1 MANTKTKMDKGVTL
15 IAGHT
20 EVVGDVRFTDQLFV
34 SGKVVGNILADNEKA
49 TLIVGDDGWVS
60 GEIRVPNVVINGNVE
75 GDIYSTHKIE
85 MAPLAVVRG
94 NVYYKVIEMQLG
106 AVVDGVLMHEQSA
119 EDARSRNGAAA
130 EEGSAD
136 S

>member
-1 MANTKTKMDKGVTL
+1 MGPHRGAVQDELLLVEFESGEITRLLQHK
-15 IAGHT
+15 H
-20 EVVGDVRFTDQLFV
+20 LF
-34 SGKVVGNILADNEKA
+34 APA
-49 TLIVGDDGWVS
+49 HGWVS

-119 EDARSRNGAAA
+119 EDARSRNGAEA
-130 EEGSAD
+130 EDGSAD